1 MRVYKDVSVFRCNGI
16 ILRLVRWTR
25 SSDGRVFY
33 RIKYGRVFKL
43 PVVFSDYQTANAHY
57 CGEILKVL
65 ESNEER
71 RQS

>member
-33 RIKYGRVFKL
+33 RIKYGRVFRL
-43 PVVFSDYQTANAHY
+43 PVVFSDYQTAAANY
-57 CGEILKVL
+57 CAMVSDLL
-65 ESNEER
+65 EANKEGR
-71 RQS
+71 